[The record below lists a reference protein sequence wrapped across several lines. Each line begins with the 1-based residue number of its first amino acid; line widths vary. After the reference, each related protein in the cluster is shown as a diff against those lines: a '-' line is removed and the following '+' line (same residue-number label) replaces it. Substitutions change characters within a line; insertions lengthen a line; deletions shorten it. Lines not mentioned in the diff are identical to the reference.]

1 MVAFHKGVSE
11 QQIRAY
17 VQSHLPQ
24 SASVTTASGQANAE
38 EPSNVESDAFLK
50 FVA

>member
-17 VQSHLPQ
+17 VRSQLPQ